1 MPLQP
6 ADKETSG
13 QPSGEH
19 LDGRSG
25 AIATVPLRGW
35 GWHLR

>member
-1 MPLQP
+1 MPIQP

-13 QPSGEH
+13 RPSGEH

-25 AIATVPLRGW
+25 AIALFR
-35 GWHLR
+35 